1 MTGIISNIQ
10 RFSLHDGPGVRTTVF
25 FKGCPLRCVWC
36 HNPETYAFGQELR
49 YKRADCVFCGSCVKA
64 CPVGALSVADGR
76 IAYDIGLCTSKPTP
90 RERHGDSQ
98 GAKSLGQGC
107 GGGGPTAASFP
118 CVREC
123 PTGALAVTGQAM
135 TVGEVVE
142 EILSDAAMYERTGGG
157 VTLSGGEA
165 SAQYEFAKSLIEA
178 LKVEGIHVALD
189 TCGQCAPDRLMTLAG
204 LCDLVLFDLKHAD
217 PQKHREQTGIDNRL
231 ILQNLCELG
240 EVGTPVEAR
249 IPVIPGLND
258 DDEDISAMA
267 KILADN
273 LHVERAVLLGYHP
286 LGRAKIYDFDRQGG
300 VLGVKPP
307 SRARLHELAERM
319 QKEAGIPVTYR

>member
-1 MTGIISNIQ
+1 
-10 RFSLHDGPGVRTTVF
+10 
-25 FKGCPLRCVWC
+25 
-36 HNPETYAFGQELR
+36 
-49 YKRADCVFCGSCVKA
+49 
-64 CPVGALSVADGR
+64 
-76 IAYDIGLCTSKPTP
+76 
-90 RERHGDSQ
+90 
-98 GAKSLGQGC
+98 
-107 GGGGPTAASFP
+107 
-118 CVREC
+118 
-123 PTGALAVTGQAM
+123 M